1 MSLVKVELD
10 FSLPAW
16 AGVSLTSHQQ
26 AVLQSDASALL
37 MQGAAGT
44 GKSLLLEQFAIA
56 SIKEKKI
63 KPESIL
69 LIAFSRQQAK
79 QIRNRLAF
87 QLMGDPMPRITTFHS
102 FAFGIVQQVVTQ
114 DTELEVFEN
123 IKLLSGPEQE
133 SRLNEL
139 LVNAIKD
146 KEINWPEEL
155 KAAVGTY
162 GLTHQV
168 RNLLARVRALGMDP
182 AELSQLGQLY
192 QNPLWIELGKFGEMY
207 LDVLDSQN
215 LIDYA
220 EVIHRAS
227 LYLSQSEYQKT
238 ITPKLDLVLVDEY
251 QDIDPAQVRLLKA
264 LHRSGV
270 KIVCAGDENSSIYQ
284 FRGADSKAIFRFK
297 EDFTNSKI
305 ENLIENHRKTD
316 NFKQEINSYQTV
328 SIQTAHIIAKIRELR
343 IKNKLNW
350 SDIAIIGRGTESLNF
365 IYRHLI
371 RADIP
376 AELAEIENPIYQDS
390 AVKVILDLI
399 ELSLKKDYQTD
410 ADVDLIIKILQSPL
424 INYSKLD
431 LRKTVKQIRDLS
443 ETNSEDVPN
452 SEQAILKAFLNHQLL
467 LEIDHHGWGLRKLS
481 GLVLSVKDLTATGA
495 SIYSIIW
502 QVYSERALDK
512 YLTLFQIELPDT
524 PWHLR
529 LQQQALGGTKET
541 HLANRALDSILSLFD
556 MASREDE
563 NASAGRDIASF
574 INEIKIQQFAQET
587 IAQKPQKQAVQLL
600 TAHST
605 KGREW
610 RAVFVV
616 DLQEGVWPSGRLR
629 NTLLEAERL
638 DTAGYA
644 RSFSRIDLINEERR
658 LFQVAQNRAKD
669 YLSLSCIKNDYEDKS
684 NPSQFLYEILD
695 SNAIEEI
702 NVPPEGFSSLNELIV
717 KFRKI
722 LIDENISEDFKKA
735 VAIRISSLIET
746 KDGFGN
752 LIVENLRPENW
763 WGVDPPQASDAP
775 LRDKNLPIKVSASKL
790 QSLEDCSL
798 RWFLDTDGGASL
810 PRAEFMSVGSIV
822 HALAHAIA
830 KEQVKPEFADISSY
844 LETIWPQIKFEAD
857 WISLKEKSNVETMI
871 QTLINW
877 HTADRDRRVV
887 AVEESFHLQVNIAE
901 ENDTIEIRG
910 MIDRIEAASDDA
922 SAIHIVDL
930 KTSKKAPSAP
940 KTLTDPQLAAYR
952 MAVDE
957 GALGELLPKDAKAV
971 GAELVQLRD
980 TAKGKARVLNSA
992 PVEMSGINELLK
1004 KAIKVIRDESVT
1016 ATICNSCRICAYKK
1030 ICPAQSEGQSVI

>member
-16 AGVSLTSHQQ
+16 SAVTLSSQQEAALTTE
-26 AVLQSDASALL
+26 AKALL
-37 MQGAAGT
+37 IQGSAGT
-44 GKSLLLEQFAIA
+44 GKSLLIEQFAA
-56 SIKEKKI
+56 TEIKEHGVN
-63 KPESIL
+63 PESVL
-69 LIAFSRQQAK
+69 VIAFARQQAK

-87 QLMGDPMPRITTFHS
+87 QLAGNSMPRITTFHS
-102 FAFGIVQQVVTQ
+102 FAFGVVQQVITQ
-114 DTELEVFEN
+114 DAELTAFEN
-123 IKLLSGPEQE
+123 LKLLSGPEQE

-139 LVNAIKD
+139 LINAIKD
-146 KEINWPEEL
+146 KSINWPDEL
-155 KAAVGTY
+155 RAAVGTY

-168 RNLLARVRALGMDP
+168 RNLLARVRSLGMDP
-182 AELSQLGQLY
+182 QELSQLGELY

-215 LIDYA
+215 FIDYA
-220 EVIHRAS
+220 EVVHRAS
-227 LYLSQSEYQKT
+227 LYLSQSEFQNT
-238 ITPKLDLVLVDEY
+238 ITPKLEIVLVDEY

-264 LHRSGV
+264 LHRNGV
-270 KIVCAGDENSSIYQ
+270 KIVCAGDENSGIYQ
-284 FRGADSKAIFRFK
+284 FRGADSKAIFRFQ
-297 EDFTNSKI
+297 EDFPGSKI
-305 ENLIENHRKTD
+305 INLSQNHRRSD
-316 NFKQEINSYQTV
+316 SFKQEINSYHTTSLQA
-328 SIQTAHIIAKIRELR
+328 AHLIAKLRELR
-343 IKNKLNW
+343 LQSNLDW
-350 SDIAIIGRGTESLNF
+350 SEMAIIGRGAESLNF
-365 IYRHLI
+365 IYRQLI

-399 ELSLKKDYQTD
+399 ELALKEEYSEDV
-410 ADVDLIIKILQSPL
+410 DVDLIVKVLQSPL

-431 LRKTVKQIRDLS
+431 LRKTIKQIRDLAES
-443 ETNSEDVPN
+443 AGEIIPN
-452 SEQAILKAFLNHQLL
+452 SEQAILKAFLNPQVL

-481 GLVLSVKDLTATGA
+481 GLVLSVKDLTLARA
-495 SIYSIIW
+495 SISSIIW
-502 QVYSERALDK
+502 QVYAERSLDK

-524 PWHLR
+524 PWHQR
-529 LQQQALGGTKET
+529 LQQQALSGTKES

-563 NASAGRDIASF
+563 NASSARDISSF
-574 INEIKIQQFAQET
+574 ISEIKIQQFAQET

-600 TAHST
+600 TAHSA
-605 KGREW
+605 KGKEW

-616 DLQEGVWPSGRLR
+616 DLQEGIWPSGRLR

-638 DTAGYA
+638 DASGYA
-644 RSFSRIDLINEERR
+644 RSFSRLDLINEERR
-658 LFQVAQNRAKD
+658 LFQVAQNRAKE

-695 SNAIEEI
+695 TAELSEI
-702 NVPPEGFSSLNELIV
+702 NHAPEGFSSFNDLIV

-722 LIDENISEDFKKA
+722 LNDDNASEDFKKA
-735 VAIRISSLIET
+735 IAIRINSLIKA

-752 LIVENLRPENW
+752 LIVENLKPENW
-763 WGVDPPQASDAP
+763 WGVDPPQSSEAP
-775 LRDKNLPIKVSASKL
+775 LREANLPIKISASKL
-790 QSLEDCSL
+790 QTLEDCSL
-798 RWFLDTDGGASL
+798 RWFLDTDGGANL

-822 HALAHAIA
+822 HALARAIA
-830 KEQVKPEFADISSY
+830 KEQVKPEFTEISTY
-844 LETIWPQIKFEAD
+844 LESIWPQIKFEAD

-877 HTADRDRRVV
+877 HQADRGRVVV
-887 AVEESFHLQVNIAE
+887 AVEKKFNLKVNLTE
-901 ENDTIEIRG
+901 EADTVEIRG
-910 MIDRIEAASDDA
+910 MIDRIEAAADDPTA
-922 SAIHIVDL
+922 VHIVDL

-940 KTLTDPQLAAYR
+940 KTLKDPQLAAYR

-957 GALGELLPKDAKAV
+957 GVLSDLLPESAKAV

-980 TAKGKARVLNSA
+980 TAKGKAKVLNSA
-992 PVEMSGINELLK
+992 PVEMSGINDLLK

-1016 ATICNSCRICAYKK
+1016 ATICSSCRICAYKK